1 MQCNVMVGGRGEGEV
16 RGAAGAGIVFETL
29 AALAGLVVVCS
40 V

>member
-1 MQCNVMVGGRGEGEV
+1 MLWLEGGVRVRVRV